1 MSKTLLFS
9 ELLEHAAELDIRVN
23 VTGCMCVVDLVGDV
37 DKYTSPR
44 LSSTIFDL
52 LEDGIRR
59 IVLGMDNVD
68 YIDSTGLVCLVSGLQ
83 SAGKLNGEFAISGAN
98 SRIRKALEVTGLS
111 KIIPLFDD
119 ESDAIG
125 SFSTEEAA
133 LAA

>member
-1 MSKTLLFS
+1 
-9 ELLEHAAELDIRVN
+9 LLEHAAELDIRVN